1 MMVSIGSASR
11 SYCFMAVMLLSP
23 LSHFPTVFASTSAN
37 DPPGSHDVSA
47 HRRAIIGGTIAPQGK
62 FPYVASLVSAS
73 GAHTCGGSLIANDTV
88 LSAAHCFGAFERVE
102 LGRYNIDDEDE
113 EFESYSVRQIVRHP
127 LYGSNTG
134 SESFDLMLIKLD
146 GVSSLPSVRLNDD
159 AGAPNVDGASLVV
172 AGWGDIDP
180 RAYVQEL
187 ADELRE
193 VEVKYVPNDECAE
206 AYGSNLITD
215 DMMCAADID
224 EDSCQGDSGGPLI
237 VHAYGDDDPSNDVQV
252 GVVSWGTGCA
262 DPNYP
267 GVYARVGEEYDWIVQ
282 NLCALS
288 DYPPDYIN
296 CTYYDYATVR
306 IQFDQYPTDIGMKL
320 EDNLDDTVL
329 FDRPTSSYGNSL
341 ALQTIYERIPIYSKE
356 RGDQTYRFT
365 IEDSYGDGLCCSQ
378 GDGSYELHIGDVV
391 EGQPL
396 LSGSIFERKEV
407 WLIEVPSL
415 SSPAATLQPED
426 DDDDTPGNT
435 IPWWCYIWAC

>member
-23 LSHFPTVFASTSAN
+23 LSHFPAVFASTSAN
-37 DPPGSHDVSA
+37 DPPSSHDVST
-47 HRRAIIGGTIAPQGK
+47 HRRAIIGGTIAPRGK

-73 GAHTCGGSLIANDTV
+73 GAHQCGGSLIANDIV
-88 LSAAHCFGAFERVE
+88 LSAAHCYSAFRKVE

-113 EFESYSVRQIVRHP
+113 EFESYSVREKVRHP
-127 LYGSNTG
+127 LYGSNSG

-172 AGWGDIDP
+172 AGWGDVDP

-296 CTYYDYATVR
+296 CTYYDYVTVR